1 MQGLIWIVEELF
13 GDLLSLV
20 GLINTIQINFNC

>member
-13 GDLLSLV
+13 GDLLSPA